1 MRFNSIRSKVTAPIA
16 LLGIILVGVFVSFL
30 SIVEMQKDQSEI
42 QAKRYFASANYVLNA
57 DRDIYQAL
65 VARNAILSKQGSYD
79 ENLADFEENA
89 QQVKDRFQLYRQA
102 LASESNLLKSFANFD
117 NLFNKWLTAERSL
130 VKSAQAGSVSDAS
143 VNSANG
149 LFSDIRSVLD
159 VAGEAVTKR
168 AQESQIETTAKIEG
182 LESTLLAVI
191 VVVLIVAAVSG
202 YIIPKRLN
210 QRISHLAGRIKEIAE
225 GDGDLTQRINSTAKD
240 ELGDLANEFDG
251 FVERLRS
258 IISSVHHQ
266 SNSLGGMTS
275 ELNHASERT
284 AGITTTL
291 VNASNSIVSAAHEM
305 NMSNQQMADVATNT
319 AHEAQNSN
327 QLADQGISAV
337 NNSQSAIDS
346 LVRDINDAL
355 NRSSELERSSEAI
368 ASVLEVIRNI
378 AEQTNL
384 LALNA
389 AIEAARAGEQG
400 RGFAVV
406 ADEVRTLATRT
417 QDSTNEIESMI
428 EQLKVNVRESSKAI
442 QNSRTNADTTVSNFD
457 DVIRIFGELQESFA
471 KVQDMAAQTAQ
482 ATQEQSTVS
491 GEINENLSA
500 MQSQTEQVQSV
511 SDLVQEHA
519 RQISSL
525 YKELDRQ
532 VGSFKV

>member
-1 MRFNSIRSKVTAPIA
+1 MRLNSIRSKVTAPIA
-16 LLGIILVGVFVSFL
+16 LLGIILIGVFLSFL
-30 SIVEMQKDQSEI
+30 SIVGMQKEQMAVQSE
-42 QAKRYFASANYVLNA
+42 RYFAAANYVLNA

-65 VARNAILSKQGSYD
+65 VGRNGILNKQGDYD
-79 ENLADFEENA
+79 SNLADFEENA
-89 QQVKDRFQLYRQA
+89 QQVKDRFQLYRGA
-102 LASESNLLKSFANFD
+102 LAGEANLLKSFSNFD
-117 NLFNKWLTAERSL
+117 GLFNQWLKAERAL
-130 VKSAQAGSVSDAS
+130 IASAKTGTVNNAAIASTDA
-143 VNSANG
+143 
-149 LFSDIRSVLD
+149 LFSDIRDVLD
-159 VAGEAVTKR
+159 VAGEAVSKR
-168 AQESQIETTAKIEG
+168 AQESQAETMATIQS
-182 LESTLLAVI
+182 LQN
-191 VVVLIVAAVSG
+191 VVLVIIVAALVVAAVSG
-202 YIIPKRLN
+202 YIVPKRLN
-210 QRISHLAGRIKEIAE
+210 RRVSNLANRIKEIAE
-225 GDGDLTQRINSTAKD
+225 GDGDLTLRINSTAKD
-240 ELGDLANEFDG
+240 ELGDLAHEFDT
-251 FVERLRS
+251 FVERLRG
-258 IISSVHHQ
+258 IIGSVHQQ
-266 SNSLGGMTS
+266 SNSLGGMTND
-275 ELNHASERT
+275 LNQASERT

-305 NMSNQQMADVATNT
+305 SMSNQQMADVATNT
-319 AHEAQNSN
+319 AHEAQNSSE
-327 QLADQGISAV
+327 LADQGISAV
-337 NNSQSAIDS
+337 NTSQSAIS
-346 LVRDINDAL
+346 NLVNDINDAL
-355 NRSSELERSSEAI
+355 GRSSELERSSEAI

-442 QNSRTNADTTVSNFD
+442 QNSRSNADTTVSNFD

-491 GEINENLSA
+491 NEINENLSA

-511 SDLVQEHA
+511 SDLVQEHS
-519 RQISSL
+519 RHIRNL